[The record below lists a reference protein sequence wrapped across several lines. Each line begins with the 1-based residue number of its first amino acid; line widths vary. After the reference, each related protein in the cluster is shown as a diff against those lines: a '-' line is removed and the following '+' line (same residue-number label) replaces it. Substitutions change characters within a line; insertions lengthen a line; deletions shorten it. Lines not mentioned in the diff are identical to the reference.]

1 MAEREHLDPSQ
12 EALQKQKKKG
22 RAVWLGLAVAAA
34 VVVLAAVGVCAAA
47 HGSQRIF
54 SGTEVLGVELGGLTR
69 EQAQERWL
77 ERGDARRAGCLRPR
91 GGRGRGRVGQLPQRQ
106 FLPRRLAPCA
116 QLGGKDIRRAA
127 PDGG

>member
-54 SGTEVLGVELGGLTR
+54 SGTEGLGVELGGILLGVI
-69 EQAQERWL
+69 EQLSKTYISTLWA
-77 ERGDARRAGCLRPR
+77 DAIVFGVLVVVLVVKPT
-91 GGRGRGRVGQLPQRQ
+91 GL
-106 FLPRRLAPCA
+106 
-116 QLGGKDIRRAA
+116 LGKKISEKV
-127 PDGG
+127 